1 MKKLS
6 FLTIVILLGVCV
18 STQAQISFGLRA
30 GANMNNLSFSLDD
43 IKTNNM
49 VGFMAGP
56 VLEVSVPIVGL
67 GVETGLL
74 YNMKGTKLD
83 GAKDE
88 VLGTFIKGE
97 TIRNHYL
104 DIPVNLKYSLP
115 IPMLDVHL
123 TAGPYFS
130 YALSGKDFK
139 DVVGA
144 TGGLKDGDTKDFEV
158 GLNFGIGA
166 KFSKIGVRA
175 QYGLGLTDVYKLPKE
190 FVQGAIPGNNNVESS
205 AKNRVISL
213 MLTYY
218 IF

>member
-6 FLTIVILLGVCV
+6 ILTVIMLLGI
-18 STQAQISFGLRA
+18 SASMQAQINFGLRA
-30 GANMNNLSFSLDD
+30 GANVNKLSFDLDD
-43 IKTNNM
+43 IKTSNM

-56 VLEVSVPIVGL
+56 ILEVKIPIVGL

-74 YNMKGTKLD
+74 YNMKGTTLK
-83 GAKDE
+83 E
-88 VLGTFIKGE
+88 VGNIDKE

-104 DIPVNLKYSLP
+104 DIPINLKYSLP
-115 IPMLDVHL
+115 IPMLDLHL

-130 YALSGKDFK
+130 YALSGKSFK
-139 DVVGA
+139 EAVSDVA
-144 TGGLKDGDTKDFEV
+144 DLASDGDTENFDI

-166 KFSKIGVRA
+166 KFSMIGVRA

-190 FVQGAIPGNNNVESS
+190 FIQNAIPGKDVESS
-205 AKNRVISL
+205 AKNRVISV

-218 IF
+218 F